1 VGDTVI
7 LLTYLNSAW
16 KNTQGTQISFH
27 TTNIMFTTAIDALSE
42 SAKTPNNWDGVC
54 ATMRSWPN
62 WRYYTGI
69 RLQKLRKI
77 TNVSGQP
84 LSGASKIGSRMAMTI
99 VSTQNND
106 VYGNNHVHCVN
117 HMKHNYTMWHN
128 AKFLTVTAGGTY
140 SHHWA
145 LDGKTKTHW
154 QIRYSFIDVAVN
166 NDRRAICELRPSV
179 RSINELAVLPV
190 IILIS
195 VYPDV
200 TSSASR

>member
-1 VGDTVI
+1 
-7 LLTYLNSAW
+7 
-16 KNTQGTQISFH
+16 
-27 TTNIMFTTAIDALSE
+27 MFTTAIDALSE

-54 ATMRSWPN
+54 ATMQSWPI
-62 WRYYTGI
+62 WRYYTGS

-84 LSGASKIGSRMAMTI
+84 ISGASKIGSRIATTI

-117 HMKHNYTMWHN
+117 HMKHSYTVWQN
-128 AKFLTVTAGGTY
+128 VNFLTVTAGGTY
-140 SHHWA
+140 SHHRA
-145 LDGKTKTHW
+145 LDDKTQTHR
-154 QIRYSFIDVAVN
+154 QNRYSFIHDAVN
-166 NDRRAICELRPSV
+166 NDRWAICELRPSV
-179 RSINELAVLPV
+179 RSINILAVLPV

-200 TSSASR
+200 TSSASG